1 MVNDKPARTIF
12 SMRRIAAPHGFI
24 TYQELVMRALKRFS
38 TIIAAT
44 LLATAAGCAS
54 TETQKST
61 GEYIDDAAITAKV
74 ETALIRDDSLD
85 AIDINIETYKGVVQL
100 SGFVDSE
107 EDVDEA
113 EEVARNVN
121 GVVDVENDL
130 RVKGDD

>member
-1 MVNDKPARTIF
+1 
-12 SMRRIAAPHGFI
+12 MRIMKRI
-24 TYQELVMRALKRFS
+24 S
-38 TIIAAT
+38 IIATAGA
-44 LLATAAGCAS
+44 LAMVAGCAS
-54 TETQKST
+54 TESQKST

-100 SGFVDSE
+100 SGFVDSR
-107 EDVDEA
+107 EDVREA

-130 RVKGDD
+130 RVKAGD